1 MPDTNLGTATGYLNL
16 DIHNWNNAL
25 DDARESLREFENSSN
40 SMGDT
45 LRNTQQATNGASDAL
60 RNTSDSASRARSAFD
75 GVRQV
80 MILQVRH
87 LEQEMNSVEQLEK
100 HRDSKDKCRD

>member
-45 LRNTQQATNGASDAL
+45 LRNTQQASLVLLLKIGRASCWD
-60 RNTSDSASRARSAFD
+60 
-75 GVRQV
+75 
-80 MILQVRH
+80 
-87 LEQEMNSVEQLEK
+87 
-100 HRDSKDKCRD
+100 

>member
-16 DIHNWNNAL
+16 DIQNWNNAL

-45 LRNTQQATNGASDAL
+45 LRNTQQATNGASDAFCPTGGAVYFL
-60 RNTSDSASRARSAFD
+60 KVFP
-75 GVRQV
+75 
-80 MILQVRH
+80 
-87 LEQEMNSVEQLEK
+87 SV
-100 HRDSKDKCRD
+100 SYSIVPP

>member
-1 MPDTNLGTATGYLNL
+1 MSDTNLGTATGYLNL

-45 LRNTQQATNGASDAL
+45 LRNTQQATNLSL
-60 RNTSDSASRARSAFD
+60 
-75 GVRQV
+75 
-80 MILQVRH
+80 IH
-87 LEQEMNSVEQLEK
+87 I
-100 HRDSKDKCRD
+100 